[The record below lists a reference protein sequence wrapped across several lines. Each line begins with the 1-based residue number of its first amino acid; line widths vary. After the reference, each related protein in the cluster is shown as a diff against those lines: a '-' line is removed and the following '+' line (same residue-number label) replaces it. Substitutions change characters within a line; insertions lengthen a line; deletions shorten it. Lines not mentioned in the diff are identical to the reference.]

1 MEQSLIN
8 VQQEPKKYRTEI
20 YNYFNS
26 IRVKADCNA
35 IFFKNTSPTIPFYI
49 NNVLVNPGNI
59 FTVSGNENEID
70 VTEYYIDMKGLQ
82 GQVLIIKKIY
92 L

>member
-1 MEQSLIN
+1 MN
-8 VQQEPKKYRTEI
+8 YKTEI

-35 IFFKNTSPTIPFYI
+35 IFIKNTSATVPLYV
-49 NNVLVNPGNI
+49 NNVLLAPNQI
-59 FTVSGNENEID
+59 FTVSGNEGETD
-70 VTEYYIDMKGLQ
+70 RTEYFIDMKTLQ
-82 GQVLIIKKIY
+82 GQVLIIKKVY